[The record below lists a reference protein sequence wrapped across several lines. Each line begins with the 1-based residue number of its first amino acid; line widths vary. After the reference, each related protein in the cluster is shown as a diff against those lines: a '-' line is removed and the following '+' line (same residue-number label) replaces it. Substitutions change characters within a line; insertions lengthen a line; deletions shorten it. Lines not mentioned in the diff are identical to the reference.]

1 MKNYLLLFAF
11 LIFAAVTLSAY
22 PGGVSGYTKKSNN
35 LGCSCHT
42 STITSTVSVLI
53 QGPATLQPSQVGD
66 YTVTV
71 SGGAGTAVGVD
82 IAASNGALVNS
93 DANLKVKSSELTQPS
108 KKTFSG
114 GQYVFKFKLTAP
126 ATAGKVTLYATA
138 CSKKS
143 QWNFAPNFEISV
155 ESVSGLNEEIAKV
168 KSFQLNQNYP
178 NPFNPSTKISYQ
190 ISDYSSVTLKVYDVL
205 GNEVATLVDEEKM
218 PGTYVVTFN
227 LHPPANHPQLTGGI
241 STKGGYTSGVYFYQ
255 LKAGNLVQTRKMI
268 LTK

>member
-1 MKNYLLLFAF
+1 MKNYLLLFAI
-11 LIFAAVTLSAY
+11 LIFATITLSAY

-35 LGCSCHT
+35 SGCSCHT
-42 STITSTVSVLI
+42 SASTSTVIVSI
-53 QGPATLQPSQVGD
+53 QGPTTLRPSQVGD

-82 IAASNGALVNS
+82 IAASNGALVNN
-93 DANLKVKSSELTQPS
+93 DANLKIKSSELTQPS

-114 GQYVFKFKLTAP
+114 GQYVFKFKYTAP
-126 ATAGKVTLYATA
+126 ATTGKVTLYATA

-143 QWNFAPNFEISV
+143 QWNFAPNFEIAV
-155 ESVSGLNEEIAKV
+155 ESVSGLNEEIANV

-190 ISDYSSVTLKVYDVL
+190 IPNFSKVTLKIFDIL

-218 PGTYVVTFN
+218 QGTYEVTFN
-227 LHPPANHPQLTGGI
+227 LQPTTNHAQL
-241 STKGGYTSGVYFYQ
+241 TSGVYLYQ
-255 LKAGNLVQTRKMI
+255 LKAGNLVQSRKMI

>member
-1 MKNYLLLFAF
+1 MKNYLLLFAI
-11 LIFAAVTLSAY
+11 LLFAAVTLSAY

-35 LGCSCHT
+35 SGCSCHT
-42 STITSTVSVLI
+42 STITSTVAVLI

-114 GQYVFKFKLTAP
+114 GKYVFKFKLTAP
-126 ATAGKVTLYATA
+126 ATVGKVTLFATA

-143 QWNFAPNFEISV
+143 QWNFAPNYEV
-155 ESVSGLNEEIAKV
+155 TVQTVSGLAEEIANAKN
-168 KSFQLNQNYP
+168 FQLNQNYP

-190 ISDYSSVTLKVYDVL
+190 IPDYSKVTLKIFDIL

-218 PGTYVVTFN
+218 PGSYEVTFN
-227 LHPPANHPQLTGGI
+227 LQPTTNHPQLT
-241 STKGGYTSGVYFYQ
+241 SGVYLYQ

>member
-1 MKNYLLLFAF
+1 MKNYLLLFAI
-11 LIFAAVTLSAY
+11 LIFATATLSAY
-22 PGGVSGYTKKSNN
+22 PGGVSGYTKKTNN

-53 QGPATLQPSQVGD
+53 KGPATLQPSQVGD

-82 IAASNGALVNS
+82 IAASGGALVNG

-108 KKTFSG
+108 KKVYSG

-126 ATAGKVTLYATA
+126 ATTGKITLYATA

-143 QWNFAPNFEISV
+143 QWNFASNFEVSV
-155 ESVSGLNEEIAKV
+155 ESVSGLNNEIANA

-190 ISDYSSVTLKVYDVL
+190 VSDYGNVTLKVYDVL
-205 GNEVATLVDEEKM
+205 GKEVATLVNEEKT
-218 PGTYVVTFN
+218 PGTYEVTFN
-227 LHPPANHPQLTGGI
+227 LQPTTNHPQL
-241 STKGGYTSGVYFYQ
+241 TSGVYFYQ

-268 LTK
+268 MTK